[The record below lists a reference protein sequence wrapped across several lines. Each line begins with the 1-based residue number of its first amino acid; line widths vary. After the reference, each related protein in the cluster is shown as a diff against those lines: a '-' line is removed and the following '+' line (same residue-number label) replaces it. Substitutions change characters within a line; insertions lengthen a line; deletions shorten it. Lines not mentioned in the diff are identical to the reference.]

1 MSEFQFIFTSS
12 ALLGLLCASRLLVS
26 GERHGGCLGAPWPRG
41 STTVMLLWVQ
51 RDTSQHCPHG
61 TWGGCRGGQGGGWDV
76 LRSGR
81 CHAAVTAAL
90 LGWHQAGHAWCSLAS
105 TPLPPPFY
113 QCGGPGTAVRGWQVN
128 GEGAKRGSECATP
141 AARVQCTHLSM
152 AVILEGGFPCP
163 DTGFPSLQAA
173 GGSPPG
179 TSAAQPSGQQD
190 RGALCLP
197 ADLRALRLLAGAH

>member
-1 MSEFQFIFTSS
+1 MCLEATGLRGEAWGVPGCPMAAGFYHCYAPVGTARHVPALSS
-12 ALLGLLCASRLLVS
+12 
-26 GERHGGCLGAPWPRG
+26 
-41 STTVMLLWVQ
+41 
-51 RDTSQHCPHG
+51 RDL
-61 TWGGCRGGQGGGWDV
+61 GGCRGGQGGGWDV